1 MAMPGTNTRRTLLV
15 SVRDSL
21 SVMAIDLATGD
32 TVGVAKMG
40 EDREQKP
47 HEFALSPDG
56 RFAFASIY
64 GNGPYGANT
73 RPGKEIA
80 VIDLMTMTRI
90 GTVDIDLYRAPHGV
104 AADGDG
110 MIWVT
115 TERNHSAIVID
126 PTTRAIVRNV
136 WMQVPVHFVAAAPG
150 GRTMWFAHKEYPFV
164 TAVDVARKAV
174 IGRVD
179 LPIGA
184 QSIKASPDGRFLYVG
199 DFHRP
204 LLHVVDVAAMSVAR
218 TVPLVAVPGW
228 PYATPDGRFVVVTT
242 WNEPAER
249 GFVEIFAAADL
260 ASVGVVEC
268 GAEPFH
274 ATVSDDGDHIYVALA
289 DGRIPLIDLARAT
302 IAEDSLRANGTGA
315 EQVMIVDL

>member
-21 SVMAIDLATGD
+21 SVMAIDLTTGD

-80 VIDLMTMTRI
+80 VIDLVAMTRI
-90 GTVDIDLYRAPHGV
+90 GTVDLDLYHAPHGV

-126 PTTRAIVRNV
+126 PATRAIVRNV

-184 QSIKASPDGRFLYVG
+184 QAIKASPDGRFLYVG
-199 DFHRP
+199 DFNRP

-249 GFVEIFAAADL
+249 GFVEIFAAASL
-260 ASVGVVEC
+260 APVGVVEC

-302 IAEDSLRANGTGA
+302 IAEDCLRANGTGA

>member
-1 MAMPGTNTRRTLLV
+1 MADSGRNTRRTLLV

-40 EDREQKP
+40 EDRDQKP

-73 RPGKEIA
+73 KPGKELA
-80 VIDLMTMTRI
+80 VIDLAAMARI
-90 GTVDIDLYRAPHGV
+90 GTVDLDLYRAPHGV
-104 AADGDG
+104 ASDGDG
-110 MIWVT
+110 MIWAT
-115 TERNHSAIVID
+115 AERNHSAIVID
-126 PTTRAIVRNV
+126 PATRAIVRNV

-184 QSIKASPDGRFLYVG
+184 QAIKASPDGRFLYVG
-199 DFHRP
+199 DFNRP

-260 ASVGVVEC
+260 APVGVVEC

-289 DGRIPLIDLARAT
+289 DGRIPLINLARAT
-302 IAEDSLRANGTGA
+302 IAEDRLRANGTGA